1 MKKTRQKN
9 KKSRSVTIQ
18 IPDKTRSVKV
28 EVPKG
33 KEPKPGDDPS
43 TPQRLASVAGHPKN
57 RLYID
62 SGASI
67 HILFNRE
74 LLGVIVNIEK
84 YINIQAG
91 SKPINL

>member
-18 IPDKTRSVKV
+18 VPGETRSVKT
-28 EVPKG
+28 EVPG
-33 KEPKPGDDPS
+33 GEEPRRGDDPS

-67 HILFNRE
+67 LYSLQQVTTWRYRE
-74 LLGVIVNIEK
+74 
-84 YINIQAG
+84 
-91 SKPINL
+91 S